1 MILRDVSTYGLYKT
15 LLVVNIVLPL
25 LFLPIALIV
34 YFINPDAIHV
44 NIDQIKFLGMNASI
58 DAINVALYPILAAI
72 LLIQCIIVSSFQ
84 ALLVKLLALYTPI
97 GKIQLNSKL
106 VVSNPEVFS

>member
-15 LLVVNIVLPL
+15 LLVINIVLPL

-34 YFINPDAIHV
+34 YFINPEALYV
-44 NIDQIKFLGMNASI
+44 NIEQIKFLGMSVSM
-58 DAINVALYPILAAI
+58 DAGNVALYPILAAI

-97 GKIQLNSKL
+97 GKIRLNSKL
-106 VVSNPEVFS
+106 VESDPEVFP